1 MEALQ
6 HLVLEDLVELGY
18 DESSTKPWFYFIV
31 FVSLL
36 HILLFGSFALVI

>member
-18 DESSTKPWFYFIV
+18 DERVVYSSYGYPAYPQFICI
-31 FVSLL
+31 FL
-36 HILLFGSFALVI
+36 GATETY